1 MKSGSKFVFIVL
13 LFVALVLVNFL
24 ASRLPFRGDAT
35 AENIYTLS
43 AGTKSILSKIEEDV
57 VLDFY
62 FSKSVQGLPI
72 TYKNYAARVEE
83 MLRQYVRASGGKL
96 QLNVIDP
103 RPDTPE
109 EEKATAAGLQPQ
121 QLPTGETVHFGLVAT
136 QADQQKTIT
145 SFNPQRESFLEYD
158 LSQLVTSVQTV
169 TRKKLGLITSL
180 PLQAPAMDMMMM
192 MQQRQRPT
200 GQMVADEWGRTFELV
215 PIEANATALPGD
227 LDVLAVIHP
236 QGLSNTLQFAIDQ
249 FLLSGKPVFLAVDPS
264 SQHFKRQGGQAAMFG
279 GAQPNVSSDLP
290 TLLKGYGITYNP
302 QNVAGDLANATQVQT
317 NAGIVRYPVWLTLA
331 QESLNRQAMPVAQL
345 KSTLFVESGSV
356 AIEAG
361 GRTVT
366 PLIETSAS
374 GGDVPAFS
382 LQFAQPEEVSRQLVP
397 SGRKTLAAIITGKF
411 TSAFPNGAP
420 SDAPTP
426 GADASQAPAP
436 APPPTSPALRES
448 SGTSTLLVVAD
459 TDWLFD
465 DYSVRRF
472 NFLGVQAAEPL
483 NDNLAFA
490 SNSLEFLGGS
500 QDLISIRGKGSSM
513 RPFTVVRR
521 MEVDAQRRYQEQL
534 TALEA
539 RINDVQQKLTEL
551 QGKRNEGNRLV
562 ATPEMQKA
570 IEDFQAQQAVMRGER
585 REIRKA
591 LREDIERLENGLLV
605 GNLLAPVLLVGAVG
619 FVVHRRRR
627 R

>member
-1 MKSGSKFVFIVL
+1 MKSGSKFIFIVL

-436 APPPTSPALRES
+436 APAPTSPALRES

>member
-1 MKSGSKFVFIVL
+1 
-13 LFVALVLVNFL
+13 
-24 ASRLPFRGDAT
+24 
-35 AENIYTLS
+35 
-43 AGTKSILSKIEEDV
+43 
-57 VLDFY
+57 
-62 FSKSVQGLPI
+62 
-72 TYKNYAARVEE
+72 
-83 MLRQYVRASGGKL
+83 
-96 QLNVIDP
+96 
-103 RPDTPE
+103 
-109 EEKATAAGLQPQ
+109 
-121 QLPTGETVHFGLVAT
+121 
-136 QADQQKTIT
+136 
-145 SFNPQRESFLEYD
+145 
-158 LSQLVTSVQTV
+158 
-169 TRKKLGLITSL
+169 
-180 PLQAPAMDMMMM
+180 
-192 MQQRQRPT
+192 
-200 GQMVADEWGRTFELV
+200 
-215 PIEANATALPGD
+215 
-227 LDVLAVIHP
+227 
-236 QGLSNTLQFAIDQ
+236 
-249 FLLSGKPVFLAVDPS
+249 
-264 SQHFKRQGGQAAMFG
+264 
-279 GAQPNVSSDLP
+279 
-290 TLLKGYGITYNP
+290 
-302 QNVAGDLANATQVQT
+302 
-317 NAGIVRYPVWLTLA
+317 
-331 QESLNRQAMPVAQL
+331 
-345 KSTLFVESGSV
+345 
-356 AIEAG
+356 
-361 GRTVT
+361 
-366 PLIETSAS
+366 
-374 GGDVPAFS
+374 
-382 LQFAQPEEVSRQLVP
+382 VP

-436 APPPTSPALRES
+436 APAPTSPALRES

>member
-436 APPPTSPALRES
+436 ATPPTSSALRES